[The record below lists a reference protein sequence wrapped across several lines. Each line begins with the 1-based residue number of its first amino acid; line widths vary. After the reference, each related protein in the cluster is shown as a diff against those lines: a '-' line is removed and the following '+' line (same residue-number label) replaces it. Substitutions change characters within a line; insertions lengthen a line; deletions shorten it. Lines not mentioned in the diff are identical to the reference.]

1 MEALH
6 KLDLAIELLEN
17 RALFFCFFL
26 LNLIGLD
33 NRNYW
38 LMIIEVPKFQAKVG
52 ISMVLR
58 EVFFEASAVVDFDSG
73 TILLID
79 QVFCDIAKVL

>member
-38 LMIIEVPKFQAKVG
+38 LMIIEIPKLQAKVG

-58 EVFFEASAVVDFDSG
+58 EVFKASTVICLNTGS
-73 TILLID
+73 IRLID
-79 QVFCDIAKVL
+79 EIF